1 MNLDPKMIAAG
12 IQSRR
17 TVKPPHY
24 SERRISREDMDWI
37 LEQAA
42 WAPTHGKT
50 EPWRFRVYTGS
61 TLEDLSGD
69 LIRLYHA
76 ATPPDEV
83 DNAKIK
89 KLEVNPLHSS
99 HALLL
104 SSQTGI
110 NPKMTEIEDTEASA
124 CAVHNLCLAARS
136 KGIASFWST
145 GAMIYHEEATRI
157 FCLEPD
163 KILMGVLYLGYPKST
178 WPKAVRAPA
187 ASYVRWMD

>member
-1 MNLDPKMIAAG
+1 MKIDPDMISAC

-24 SERRISREDMDWI
+24 SERIISREDMDWI

-50 EPWRFRVYTGS
+50 EPWRFRVYTGQ

-76 ATPPDEV
+76 ATPPGQV
-83 DNAKIK
+83 DPVKIQ
-89 KLEVNPLHSS
+89 KLEVNPMRSS

-104 SSQTGI
+104 CCRTGLHPRI
-110 NPKMTEIEDTEASA
+110 PEIEDLEASA

-145 GAMIYHEEATRI
+145 GEMIYHEAAVRI

-163 KILMGVLYLGYPKST
+163 TKLMGILYLGYPRSA
-178 WPKAVRAPA
+178 WPSA
-187 ASYVRWMD
+187 ARSPVTSYVRWMD

>member
-1 MNLDPKMIAAG
+1 MNLDSDMISAC

-24 SERRISREDMDWI
+24 SERIISREEMEWI

-50 EPWRFRVYTGS
+50 EPWRFRVYTGP

-76 ATPPDEV
+76 ATPAERV
-83 DNAKIK
+83 DLASIQ
-89 KLEVNPLHSS
+89 KLEVNPLRSS

-104 SSQTGI
+104 SCQTGI
-110 NPKMTEIEDTEASA
+110 HPKIPAIEDIEAAA

-157 FCLEPD
+157 FCLEPN
-163 KILMGVLYLGYPKST
+163 KTLMGVLYLGYPKSD
-178 WPKAVRAPA
+178 WPKAARSPA
-187 ASYVRWMD
+187 ASYVRWME